1 MASANIP
8 QENNP
13 PVKAR
18 QNKKTEKAPMLQNF
32 GRQTDKNKRR
42 EESTLHI
49 KKHKRDLQ

>member
-1 MASANIP
+1 VASANIP

-32 GRQTDKNKRR
+32 RRQTDKNKGR
-42 EESTLHI
+42 EKSTLHI